1 METLI
6 KITELIGAAVGG
18 GWLVHILSIRAKVRT
33 EKAGATK
40 AEAEAGKQ
48 IIENKSD
55 EIENIR
61 KTMDAVYKPIIDDLS
76 RQVAELRDEVREVR
90 DENSR
95 LKDEN
100 ADLRRA
106 LREIRPDIVPSVKST
121 QAQNQARGKNGRFV
135 KKDQQ

>member
-6 KITELIGAAVGG
+6 KIAELIGAAVGG

-33 EKAGATK
+33 ENAGASK
-40 AEAEAGKQ
+40 AEASAKA
-48 IIENKSD
+48 D

-61 KTMDAVYKPIIDDLS
+61 KTMDAVYKPIIDDLT
-76 RQVAELRDEVREVR
+76 RQVAELRVEVREVR

-95 LKDEN
+95 LKEEN

-106 LREIRPDIVPSVKST
+106 LREIRPDIVPSAKST
-121 QAQNQARGKNGRFV
+121 QAKNQDRGKNGRFV
-135 KKDQQ
+135 KKEEQECS